1 MKVTATLSNVHV
13 APRKA
18 RLVAGLIR
26 GLGVAEAKIQLEKS
40 VKKMSLPLVKLLES
54 ARANAENNFSLDRE
68 TLRVVRVDVNEG
80 QKLKRFMPRAQ
91 GRATPIWRRLSHV
104 TIVIEG
110 LAAEKAVK
118 KTLKKATTKKTA
130 EIKPATKKTNTSK
143 TASTKKTVKTV
154 EETSDTHTSEQS
166 A

>member
-18 RLVAGLIR
+18 RLVAGLVR

-40 VKKMSLPLVKLLES
+40 VKKMSLPLAKLLAS
-54 ARANAENNFSLDRE
+54 AVANAENNFSLDRKD
-68 TLRVVRVDVNEG
+68 LRVVRIDVNEG

-91 GRATPIWRRLSHV
+91 GRATPLWRRLSHV
-104 TIVIEG
+104 TIVLEG
-110 LAAEKAVK
+110 DAADQVMRERVIKKPSAAVVEPVAETK
-118 KTLKKATTKKTA
+118 PAKKATAAKAKTA
-130 EIKPATKKTNTSK
+130 
-143 TASTKKTVKTV
+143 KKTV
-154 EETSDTHTSEQS
+154 DTPTTEQS